1 MNKDLKYTGDVI
13 DGSSGDMAQEKSGI
27 YQDRVNGKLPM
38 DRVKGHYQ
46 MRDDKMAQMK
56 ETFERKGG
64 SSNRVTD
71 GVKSALNEVIDY
83 DKDGDTVFD
92 DKNKD
97 GNMVTRGLKSAG
109 KFIKMLDDQAQP
121 SSDFSKR

>member
-13 DGSSGDMAQEKSGI
+13 DGSSGDMSQERSGI

-46 MRDDKMAQMK
+46 MRDAKMAQTA
-56 ETFERKGG
+56 ETFKRKGG
-64 SSNRVTD
+64 SSNRITD
-71 GVKSALNEVIDY
+71 SIKSAVNEVIDI

-92 DKNKD
+92 DKNQD
-97 GNMVTRGLKSAG
+97 GNMFTRGAEKLG
-109 KFIKMLDDQAQP
+109 KFITSFDDRAQP
-121 SSDFSKR
+121 SSNIRRR

>member
-13 DGSSGDMAQEKSGI
+13 DGSSGDMSQERSGI

-64 SSNRVTD
+64 SSNRIAD
-71 GVKSALNEVIDY
+71 GVKSAFNEVIDI

-97 GNMVTRGLKSAG
+97 GNMVTRGLKAVG
-109 KFIKMLDDQAQP
+109 KFITDFDKRAQP
-121 SSDFSKR
+121 SSNIRRR